1 MDWAGWAVFGLL
13 ATAALTVVMV
23 SAQLGGLT
31 RMDIPL
37 LLGTLATDD
46 PDRARVVGL
55 FLHLVMGQVFAL
67 GYALVF
73 ALLDDAR
80 WDVGL
85 GLGLLHGVVALG
97 VIVPALPGIHPRIA
111 SDRAGPSTRPGL
123 EPPGWFGSNYGRSTV
138 LVAVVAHLAYGAALG
153 LLLKPH

>member
-1 MDWAGWAVFGLL
+1 VDWAGWAVFGFL

-37 LLGTLATDD
+37 LLGALVTDD
-46 PDRARVVGL
+46 PDRARAVGL
-55 FLHLVMGQVFAL
+55 VMHLFVGQAFAL

-73 ALLDDAR
+73 ALLGEAR

-85 GLGLLHGVVALG
+85 GLGLLHGLVALG

-123 EPPGWFGSNYGRSTV
+123 EPPGLLGSNYGRSTV
-138 LVAVVAHLAYGAALG
+138 VVAVVAHLAYGAALG
-153 LLLKPH
+153 LLLRP